1 MKRFPFGAASFLLLL
16 SACSSV
22 VETLPER
29 SATEQLLLS
38 TAADKAVAELE
49 MPLPKGAKV
58 YLDESRFEAYDRGY
72 ALGALRARL
81 LREGAALV
89 AKRDEADLILEAR
102 AGALSINDSDELLGI
117 PSFEVPV
124 PLAGVFETPQLA
136 LYKRSEQVGVA
147 KLGLSG
153 YWRESGE
160 MLFAGSP
167 AFGLAWHDRYA
178 VVGYG
183 WVEGDVD
190 LEDGSP

>member
-1 MKRFPFGAASFLLLL
+1 MRHSSFVTALLLFL
-16 SACSSV
+16 SACSTAK
-22 VETLPER
+22 ETLPER

-38 TAADKAVAELE
+38 TAADKAVAKLE

-72 ALGALRARL
+72 VLAALRARL
-81 LREGAALV
+81 LREGGALV
-89 AKRDEADLILEAR
+89 AKRDEAELILEAR
-102 AGALSINDSDELLGI
+102 AGALSINDSDDLLGI
-117 PSFEVPV
+117 PSFQVPV

-167 AFGLAWHDRYA
+167 AYGLAWHDRYA

-190 LEDGSP
+190 LEDGTP